1 MATHNDLGQWGEQTA
16 AEYLER
22 NGLRIVERNWRDRHR
37 DIDIVAI
44 DADTLVFVEV
54 KTRRDTVFASPETAV
69 DRKKIRSICTAA
81 NKYVKLKGIDLP
93 VRFDIVTVVGTPGE
107 SYKIDH
113 IEDAFMPLPY

>member
-54 KTRRDTVFASPETAV
+54 KTRKKGSAMPGELSV
-69 DRKKIRSICTAA
+69 DNDKIHSLTLAA
-81 NKYVKLKGIDLP
+81 NSFVKRYSVNCNI
-93 VRFDIVTVVGTPGE
+93 RFDIIAICGGPGDYE
-107 SYKIDH
+107 IKH
-113 IEDAFMPLPY
+113 IEDAFYPRL